1 MLPYPLKITS
11 AVINREY
18 HNNDTNTNRSLIKE
32 FVLAGS
38 NDGYTWTYNE
48 GTSALTSTY
57 SAINVSIAEIQTII
71 II

>member
-11 AVINREY
+11 AVIINSGVSSN
-18 HNNDTNTNRSLIKE
+18 NNDTNTNRSLIKE

-38 NDGYTWTYNE
+38 NDGYTWTNLYE

-57 SAINVSIAEIQTII
+57 SAINV
-71 II
+71 